1 MRHILIATHGRI
13 ASGLKSAL
21 KLFLNKADDITVI
34 DAYVGEAD
42 ENYERDLELFL
53 GEMQEGDE
61 AYIFTD
67 IKAGKKFW
75 KKVMAVLDGF
85 DKRTVLVTNINLP
98 LLVGLLVE
106 DDVKTLEEIKA
117 MIEMAQPEVISLEEL
132 KKNHVFTT
140 EKDFF

>member
-67 IKAGKKFW
+67 IKAGSVNQ
-75 KKVMAVLDGF
+75 KVMAVLDGF

-98 LLVGLLVE
+98 LLVGLLAE

>member
-67 IKAGKKFW
+67 IKAGSVNQ
-75 KKVMAVLDGF
+75 KVMAVLDGF

-106 DDVKTLEEIKA
+106 TLEEIKA

>member
-21 KLFLNKADDITVI
+21 KLFLNKA
-34 DAYVGEAD
+34 EAD

-67 IKAGKKFW
+67 IKAGSVNQ
-75 KKVMAVLDGF
+75 KVMAVLDGF

-106 DDVKTLEEIKA
+106 DDVKTPEEIKA